1 MIFFLPR
8 MLAQIPP
15 LAWLEFVGHDEFLA
29 LLRVSRACLREL
41 KPFPHV
47 CLVYK
52 DSQDTP
58 VNARRVITAG
68 IHFDMREFIHLR
80 SLSLHTPYSHAIWA
94 TLSLPASLTELHIES
109 VAFSNYDRPFLPK
122 SLRILNIRFLGELRL
137 GFLPDRLW
145 HLTLHDFNTPLVQS
159 GVLPESL
166 EYICLPH
173 YTGPLRFFPTSN
185 LRTLEMLSWSS
196 YEVNFRAFRKLERLT
211 LKQLRG
217 PVNYF
222 PESLERVETIWDD

>member
-1 MIFFLPR
+1 MNFFPR

-15 LAWLEFVGHDEFLA
+15 LAWLDFVGHDEFLA
-29 LLRVSRACLREL
+29 LLRVSRACLREF
-41 KPFPHV
+41 KPFSHM
-47 CLVYK
+47 CFVYK
-52 DSQDTP
+52 DTEDTP
-58 VNARRVITAG
+58 ANARRVITAG
-68 IHFDMREFIHLR
+68 IHFGNEFIHLR
-80 SLSLHTPYSHAIWA
+80 SLSLHGPYPYCFLSDI
-94 TLSLPASLTELHIES
+94 SLPASLTELRIES
-109 VAFSNYDRPFLPK
+109 ISLSNYHPRFLPK
-122 SLRILNIRFLGELRL
+122 SLRVLNISFVGELRV
-137 GFLPDRLW
+137 GFLPEGLC

-173 YTGPLRFFPTSN
+173 YTGPLRFFPISN

-211 LKQLRG
+211 LGQLRG

-222 PESLERVETIWDD
+222 PESLQRVETIWDD